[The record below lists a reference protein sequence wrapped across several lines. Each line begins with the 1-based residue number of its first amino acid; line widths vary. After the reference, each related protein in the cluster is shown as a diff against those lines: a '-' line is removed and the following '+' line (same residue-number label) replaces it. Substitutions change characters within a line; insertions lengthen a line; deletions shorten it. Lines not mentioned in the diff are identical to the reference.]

1 MNHSRLV
8 AYVFA
13 VALAVVLAAGAAALA
28 PVGGGDFDLTWHT
41 IDGGGG
47 GSSTGGGFELAG
59 TIGQHD
65 AGPVMTGGTFELRG
79 GFWPASSLP
88 PCPADLNGDGAVGIL
103 DLLAL
108 LAAWG
113 TDPGGPPDFD
123 GDGTVGILDLLELL
137 ANWGD
142 CP

>member
-1 MNHSRLV
+1 MSRSQSV
-8 AYVFA
+8 AYS
-13 VALAVVLAAGAAALA
+13 LAIVVCGGAAALA
-28 PVGGGDFDLTWHT
+28 PVGGGDFDLSWHT

-65 AGPVMTGGTFELRG
+65 AGPAMTGGKFTLIG
-79 GFWPASSLP
+79 GFWAGVGSAPGE
-88 PCPADLNGDGAVGIL
+88 PCPWDLDNNEVVGAS

-108 LAAWG
+108 LASWG
-113 TDPGGPPDFD
+113 LCKDCPADFD
-123 GDGTVGILDLLELL
+123 NNGNVGASDLLALL
-137 ANWGD
+137 ANWGP